1 MENKELTRQAKISSV
16 QRIEKAVELKQ
27 KATNEEKEQY
37 YQNVTDYWMEKE
49 KGQKRIRDIQETN
62 KLMSNYTKEDLLK
75 IADTMIETSSKTDEL
90 IGEVQDRKI
99 IKIQGNQVTVT
110 IKTKDNKEIIRIYN
124 MDLDFEKMTNI
135 TYSKEARIASPMRIG
150 SAVEVKNIGGNNKKE
165 EYFNK
170 IADVYDKNIEE
181 NQEEK

>member
-1 MENKELTRQAKISSV
+1 MENEELTRQAKIASI

-27 KATNEEKEQY
+27 KATNKEKEEY
-37 YQNVTDYWMEKE
+37 YGNVTDYWMEKE
-49 KGQKRIRDIQETN
+49 EGQKRIRDIQETN
-62 KLMSNYTKEDLLK
+62 KLMSNYSKEDLLK

-99 IKIQGNQVTVT
+99 TKIEANQVTVT

-124 MDLDFEKMTNI
+124 IDLDFDKMTNI
-135 TYSKEARIASPMRIG
+135 TYSKEARIASPMRSG
-150 SAVEVKNIGGNNKKE
+150 SAVEVKNIEGNDKKE

-170 IADVYDKNIEE
+170 ITDFWDKNNEQ
-181 NQEEK
+181 NSQEK